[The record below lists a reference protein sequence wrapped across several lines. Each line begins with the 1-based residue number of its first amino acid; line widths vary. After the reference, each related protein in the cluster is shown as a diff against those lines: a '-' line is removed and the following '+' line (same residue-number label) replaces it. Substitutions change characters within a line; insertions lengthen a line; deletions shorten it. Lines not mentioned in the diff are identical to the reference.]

1 MDTVVR
7 VTLVYFFL
15 MAAMRVIGKREFGE
29 LGPFDIVVLLLIPEM
44 ITNALTQSDDSLTNA
59 FVGVATLV
67 GLVFLTSVLTYRFRW
82 AERAIEG
89 SPTVLVQHGYLVPRQ
104 LERERISPDELLAA
118 MHQAGIE
125 TMDQVKWAILSTD
138 GKISIVPWHPG
149 ERNPHPGE
157 RIPGM

>member
-1 MDTVVR
+1 MDTVAR

-15 MAAMRVIGKREFGE
+15 MAAIRVIGKREFGE

-67 GLVFLTSVLTYRFRW
+67 VWVFISSAVTYRFRW
-82 AERAIEG
+82 AERVIEG
-89 SPTVLVQHGYLVPRQ
+89 SPTVLVQHGYLVTRHM
-104 LERERISPDELLAA
+104 ERERVSPDEVVAA
-118 MHQAGIE
+118 MHQAGLE

-138 GKISIVPWHPG
+138 GKINIVPWHQG
-149 ERNPHPGE
+149 GRNPPPAE
-157 RIPGM
+157 RLPGM